1 MEKEERKEERA
12 RFGSHIMTVSSTM
25 AGVCLGLITLFKV
38 TQTGGVTACDEVLSI
53 ASCIFMISCLFCYLS
68 IRRGEDRK
76 LEFIAEILMIV
87 ALLIM
92 IVVGIMMV
100 FTQY

>member
-1 MEKEERKEERA
+1 MEEGKPNNERT
-12 RFGSHIMTVSSTM
+12 RFANHIITVSSTM

-38 TQTGGVTACDEVLSI
+38 TDTGGVTACDEVLSV
-53 ASCIFMISCLFCYLS
+53 ASCIFMISCFFAYLS
-68 IRRGEDRK
+68 IRRGEAK
-76 LEFIAEILMIV
+76 NLEIIAEVLMFV